1 MLQILF
7 EWFEFVS
14 NASNPIGVVGIC
26 IRMLWIHFEYFK
38 FAFQCSNGLNLF
50 WMLRIPLEWVVR
62 ICIRKLQIHSNG
74 SIFHSN
80 FSNPVWMVQISLQM
94 VWIPFKWFKFVFECF
109 ESHSNSWNLHLNVW
123 NPLRMTQI
131 CIPKLRIPC
140 EWFKFACKS
149 FKFHSNGS
157 NFYSNVLNHVRMFR
171 MNWMQI
177 LTIQLGFEAFECKF
191 QLFEHDSKHS
201 NMIRNIRTWFETFD
215 SNASNPFRM
224 VRICILNSVWVVQSW
239 LRILQIPFEWFE
251 FEFKS
256 FKSHSNGSYLHS
268 NASNPIRI
276 VGICLHSNG
285 QICIRMVWNSF
296 KWFEF
301 GLEWFESRSSGS
313 NLHSNASNP
322 IGEVRICIRKLQ
334 IPFEWFELAFKCF
347 ESCLNGSNG
356 SNLYSN
362 AWHPVWMVQISIW
375 VFWILF

>member
-1 MLQILF
+1 
-7 EWFEFVS
+7 
-14 NASNPIGVVGIC
+14 
-26 IRMLWIHFEYFK
+26 
-38 FAFQCSNGLNLF
+38 
-50 WMLRIPLEWVVR
+50 
-62 ICIRKLQIHSNG
+62 
-74 SIFHSN
+74 
-80 FSNPVWMVQISLQM
+80 
-94 VWIPFKWFKFVFECF
+94 
-109 ESHSNSWNLHLNVW
+109 
-123 NPLRMTQI
+123 MTQI

-157 NFYSNVLNHVRMFR
+157 NFYSNVLNHVRMFW

-177 LTIQLGFEAFECKF
+177 LNG
-191 QLFEHDSKHS
+191 
-201 NMIRNIRTWFETFD
+201 IRNIQTWFETFD

-224 VRICILNSVWVVQSW
+224 VRIFILNSIWVVQSW

-251 FEFKS
+251 FEFES

-285 QICIRMVWNSF
+285 QICIRMVWNPF

-322 IGEVRICIRKLQ
+322 IGEVWICIRKLQ

-347 ESCLNGSNG
+347 ESCLNVSNGSNFHSNG

-362 AWHPVWMVQISIW
+362 AWHPVRMVQISIW